1 VVQLYEHS
9 RTTLA
14 APLRVFYPECLVYIK
29 DTQLYPLRCLR
40 DGCHKML
47 DCGGVVGRR
56 ISALFEAFRD
66 ARRFLMYFRHEPSG
80 LGVAMF
86 RSETSDPSLL
96 GRVRAD
102 GRVVV
107 NESAWRVFARRC
119 VVVSWEPPVSLF
131 AERSLIIEAPQLVTL
146 GGART

>member
-1 VVQLYEHS
+1 
-9 RTTLA
+9 
-14 APLRVFYPECLVYIK
+14 
-29 DTQLYPLRCLR
+29 
-40 DGCHKML
+40 
-47 DCGGVVGRR
+47 
-56 ISALFEAFRD
+56 
-66 ARRFLMYFRHEPSG
+66 
-80 LGVAMF
+80 MF